1 MNSSLISYS
10 GLHNSSFR
18 TKLAMELKSTNYVQ
32 IGDEKKR
39 SNDAGKDIEANSA
52 NVLTRPYL
60 PGETRNERAVFGS
73 TEHLALPTVFEE
85 KITKERNCSKHEKL
99 STIGKIF

>member
-18 TKLAMELKSTNYVQ
+18 TKLAMELNSTNYVQ

-39 SNDAGKDIEANSA
+39 SIDAGKDIEANSA

-60 PGETRNERAVFGS
+60 PETRNERAVFGS

-85 KITKERNCSKHEKL
+85 KIPKERNVSKHEKL